1 MSVPW
6 LVRISLACGLACYP
20 LVLPGQDKSLAQQL
34 ADQIVQVDG
43 GIHPGYRYFH
53 AKGVVVLG
61 TFRAAASARSISRA
75 AHLQGGAVPV
85 TVRFSNGS
93 GVPTDPDPVAP
104 PRGMAIR
111 FGLPGGA
118 YTDIVANSHNGFVV
132 GTGEDFLAFLKAIA
146 ATRPDSPHP
155 SPAEAFLGSHP
166 RTLKFVIDN
175 KPLPVSFATLAYYG
189 NTAFVFVD
197 AKGAKRAGRYQIV
210 PVTGLANLDSAAA
223 LKAGPNYLFDELPRR
238 LARGPIE
245 FRLYV
250 QLPNPGD
257 PTNDA
262 SLVWPDD
269 RKRVELGTISVTRVA
284 PNNAEL
290 EPSLTY
296 NPIFLTDGI
305 ELSDDPLVRLRSAVY
320 ALSVQHRRTAGPSPA
335 PAPAAPATTAGT
347 TGPIVVQMLGDAKG
361 YRFESATVTARV
373 GDVLQFVNVSG
384 GPHNVSFWE
393 DSVPGGAS
401 AQLQQDM
408 GPTIGPL
415 KGVLLLEPNAPYLVS
430 LAKLPPGTYQY
441 YCLAHLGL
449 GMRGQIIVQP

>member
-1 MSVPW
+1 MSARW
-6 LVRISLACGLACYP
+6 LLRVSLACGVAGYP
-20 LVLPGQDKSLAQQL
+20 LLLQGQDKSLAQRL
-34 ADQIVQVDG
+34 ADQIVQVNG

-61 TFRAAASARSISRA
+61 TFTAAAGARSISRA

-93 GVPTDPDPVAP
+93 GVPTDPDPAAP

-111 FGLPGGA
+111 FGLPGDA

-132 GTGEDFLAFLKAIA
+132 GTGEDFLAFLEAVT

-155 SPAEAFLGSHP
+155 SPVEAFLASHP

-197 AKGAKRAGRYQIV
+197 AKGARRAGRYQIV
-210 PVTGLANLDSAAA
+210 PVAGLASLDSAAA

-262 SLVWPDD
+262 SVVWPDD

-284 PNNAEL
+284 PNNDEL
-290 EPSLTY
+290 ERSLSY

-305 ELSDDPLVRLRSAVY
+305 ELSDDPLVPLRSAVY
-320 ALSVQHRRTAGPSPA
+320 ALSVQHRRTAGSSPA

-347 TGPIVVQMLGDAKG
+347 PGAIVVQMLGDATG
-361 YRFESATVTARV
+361 YRFESASVTARV

-393 DSVPGGAS
+393 DSVPAGAG

-415 KGVLLLEPNAPYLVS
+415 KGVLLLEPNAPYRVS
-430 LAKLPPGTYQY
+430 LAKLPPGTYRY

-449 GMRGQIIVQP
+449 GMRGQIMVQP